1 MEWKKNI
8 LIGLLLVCVGALL
21 GTIVT
26 KSCSTP
32 QIQQIEILRTDTLVV
47 ERIDTVIIE
56 KPVPY
61 KVTITDTIYVNGN
74 LNGNL
79 GNLDGNLQGGYLFV
93 QEVKEY
99 GDSTYYA
106 RISGINAY
114 LEEIRVYP
122 KGTIKYITTIEK
134 VYQKPK
140 KWGLGISAGYC
151 FTNNSFKPYVGV
163 GVTYDL
169 IQW

>member
-1 MEWKKNI
+1 MKWNNI
-8 LIGLLLVCVGALL
+8 LIGSLLVFVGALL
-21 GTIVT
+21 STIVT

-32 QIQQIEILRTDTLVV
+32 QIEKVEIVKTDTLVV
-47 ERIDTVIIE
+47 ERIDTLIVE

-61 KVTITDTIYVNGN
+61 KVTVVDTIYLYDTSNDTSIGQV
-74 LNGNL
+74 L
-79 GNLDGNLQGGYLFV
+79 V
-93 QEVKEY
+93 QEIKEY

-114 LEEIRVYP
+114 LEHIEVYP
-122 KGTIKYITTIEK
+122 KETIKYITKTEK

-151 FTNNSFKPYVGV
+151 FTDKFQPYIGV
-163 GVTYDL
+163 GITYDI

>member
-1 MEWKKNI
+1 MKWKINI

-21 GTIVT
+21 SMMLT

-47 ERIDTVIIE
+47 ERVDTLIIE

-61 KVTITDTIYVNGN
+61 KVTLVDTIYV
-74 LNGNL
+74 NGNL

-93 QEVKEY
+93 QEIKEY
-99 GDSTYYA
+99 KDSTYYA

-122 KGTIKYITTIEK
+122 KETIKYITTTEK

-151 FTNNSFKPYVGV
+151 FTGNSFKPYVGV
-163 GVTYDL
+163 GVTYNI

>member
-1 MEWKKNI
+1 M
-8 LIGLLLVCVGALL
+8 
-21 GTIVT
+21 
-26 KSCSTP
+26 
-32 QIQQIEILRTDTLVV
+32 
-47 ERIDTVIIE
+47 
-56 KPVPY
+56 PY
-61 KVTITDTIYVNGN
+61 KVTVVDTIYLYDTNNTSQV
-74 LNGNL
+74 
-79 GNLDGNLQGGYLFV
+79 FV

-122 KGTIKYITTIEK
+122 KETIKYITTTEK